1 MDYWVDLVP
10 VLAQIISECFGK
22 KPALAVV
29 VDASLLHLL
38 IQCSGAMAVLLHE
51 GWRHQAANGKRM
63 FLWEGQLCTT

>member
-38 IQCSGAMAVLLHE
+38 IQCSGAMAVVLHE
-51 GWRHQAANGKRM
+51 GWRHA
-63 FLWEGQLCTT
+63 